1 MCRLFLSINNENILP
16 KLFSFL
22 KQSDHD
28 HKFTPG
34 CNNYRDHIQ
43 HKDGF
48 GFAWLVDNTYKIYK
62 QPILYNQDKSLNDK
76 LKEIKSSIVLGHIR
90 NKSISDIKY
99 DNTHP
104 FIYENNVFIHNGFIK
119 NFLKNKKLLMNY
131 IDPKYKMLGETDS
144 EFLFYLYLSIY
155 NKIKDYKL
163 SMKIML
169 NLFRY
174 LKIELSANIIFANN
188 EVVVITRYL
197 VNDNKI
203 EYPASLYYNN
213 VSSNSLLITS
223 EPITE
228 SWTII
233 PSNSIILF
241 DIKNSIII

>member
-1 MCRLFLSINNENILP
+1 
-16 KLFSFL
+16 
-22 KQSDHD
+22 
-28 HKFTPG
+28 
-34 CNNYRDHIQ
+34 
-43 HKDGF
+43 
-48 GFAWLVDNTYKIYK
+48 
-62 QPILYNQDKSLNDK
+62 
-76 LKEIKSSIVLGHIR
+76 
-90 NKSISDIKY
+90 
-99 DNTHP
+99 
-104 FIYENNVFIHNGFIK
+104 
-119 NFLKNKKLLMNY
+119 
-131 IDPKYKMLGETDS
+131 MLGETDS

-163 SMKIML
+163 SMKMML

-188 EVVVITRYL
+188 EVVLITRYL
-197 VNDNKI
+197 INDNKT
-203 EYPASLYYNN
+203 EYPASLYFNN